1 VTPRRH
7 DRNMAICSFCN
18 REMTDTVSCTVEVLH
33 RRGVPVPQIP
43 YGAEHHSRSWGP
55 RARRCGDCGT
65 PLGGFHH
72 LGCDMQVCAV
82 CGRQMISCGCRFD
95 EDPPELFEDDDE
107 EDDDEW
113 RSQIDRVVSL
123 LPRLAE
129 RARPDDSA

>member
-1 VTPRRH
+1 
-7 DRNMAICSFCN
+7 
-18 REMTDTVSCTVEVLH
+18 
-33 RRGVPVPQIP
+33 
-43 YGAEHHSRSWGP
+43 
-55 RARRCGDCGT
+55 
-65 PLGGFHH
+65 
-72 LGCDMQVCAV
+72 MQVCAV